1 MGSPVTT
8 LGPSIW
14 AVSDGRAGNASQVR
28 ALVHALGDP
37 GRWMQ
42 IAHIAGAAHRPA
54 PLVLTPRAPWTW
66 LPADAWP
73 MPLLSLPASQR
84 AGLAP
89 PWPTLWIAAGRR
101 SAAFTKLVRERSD
114 GKTFTVQIL
123 DPHIDASN
131 FDLLVVPEHDGLTGA
146 NVVTTVGSPAYFGPD
161 LLEEAGQ
168 AFAPL
173 ADDTSRSVVVI
184 LGGNSK
190 VHTFT
195 PAAAARLEGQLRA
208 LAAQG
213 WRLRITTSRRTP
225 VSIAVQFR
233 KMADETGGQFW
244 GGAQDGPNPYLAW
257 LMFSKAAIVT
267 EDSSNMLSEAA
278 WHGLPVHIAPLEGKA
293 EKFDKLHA
301 SLIARGA
308 ARRFTGTLDQW
319 TYEPLRE
326 ADRVADL
333 IVAKLLERHP
343 APEFKSGSGGV
354 AAPDWLS

>member
-1 MGSPVTT
+1 MRT
-8 LGPSIW
+8 LGPSVW

-28 ALVHALGDP
+28 ALVQALGEP
-37 GRWMQ
+37 GRWMR
-42 IAHIAGAAHRPA
+42 IAHIMGEAHRA
-54 PLVLTPRAPWTW
+54 EPLVLTPRAPWTW
-66 LPADAWP
+66 LSADRWP
-73 MPLLSLPASQR
+73 WPLHALPKAQR
-84 AGLAP
+84 GTIAP

-101 SAAFTKLVRERSD
+101 SAAFTRLVRERS
-114 GKTFTVQIL
+114 GGQTFTVQIL
-123 DPHIDASN
+123 DPYIDASN
-131 FDLLVVPEHDGLTGA
+131 FDLLVVPEHDGLSGP
-146 NVVTTVGSPAYFGPD
+146 NVVTTIGSPAYFSPD
-161 LLEEAGQ
+161 TLEETGQ

-173 ADDTSRSVVVI
+173 ADDTNRSVVVV

-225 VSIAVQFR
+225 IDIVAQFR

-244 GGAQDGPNPYLAW
+244 AGAQDGANPYLAW

-278 WHGLPVHIAPLEGKA
+278 WHGLPVHIAPLEGYA
-293 EKFDKLHA
+293 PKFTQLHE

-308 ARRFTGTLDQW
+308 ARRFNGTLDQW

-333 IVAKLLERHP
+333 IVARLLERRP
-343 APEFKSGSGGV
+343 APAFSAGV

>member
-1 MGSPVTT
+1 MGSPMRT

-28 ALVHALGDP
+28 ALVQALGEP

-42 IAHIAGAAHRPA
+42 IAHIMGEAHRA
-54 PLVLTPRAPWTW
+54 EPLVLTPRAPWTW
-66 LPADAWP
+66 LSADKWPAA
-73 MPLLSLPASQR
+73 LQSLPKAQR
-84 AGLAP
+84 ALVAP

-101 SAAFTKLVRERSD
+101 SAAFTRLVRERSG

-123 DPHIDASN
+123 DPHIDPSN
-131 FDLLVVPEHDGLTGA
+131 FDLLVVPEHDGLSGL
-146 NVVTTVGSPAYFGPD
+146 NVVTTIGSPAYFSPD
-161 LLEEAGQ
+161 ALEETGQ

-173 ADDTSRSVVVI
+173 ADDTNRSVIVV
-184 LGGNSK
+184 LGGNSR

-195 PAAAARLEGQLRA
+195 PAAAARLESQLRA

-213 WRLRITTSRRTP
+213 WRLRVTTSRRTP
-225 VSIAVQFR
+225 IGIVAQFR
-233 KMADETGGQFW
+233 KLADETGAQFW
-244 GGAQDGPNPYLAW
+244 SGAQDGPNPYLAW

-278 WHGLPVHIAPLEGKA
+278 WHGLPVHIAPLEGQA
-293 EKFDKLHA
+293 AKFTQLHE

-343 APEFKSGSGGV
+343 APTFSAGV
-354 AAPDWLS
+354 QAPDWLR